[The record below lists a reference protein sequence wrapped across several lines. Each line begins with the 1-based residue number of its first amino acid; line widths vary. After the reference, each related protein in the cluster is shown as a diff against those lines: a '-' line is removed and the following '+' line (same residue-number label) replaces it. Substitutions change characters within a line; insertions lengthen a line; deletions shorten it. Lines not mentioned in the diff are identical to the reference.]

1 MSNRQ
6 QNTVPGKTNSAILT
20 EGPSRA
26 AARAMLRGVGFSKED
41 LHKPIIGIA
50 NTWTEIGP
58 CNFHLRH
65 IAEAVKQGIREAG
78 GTPMEFNTVTISDG
92 ITMGTEGMKASL
104 ISREVIADSIELVT
118 RGNSFDGLVCIAGC
132 DKNMPAAIMAL
143 ARLDIPGLMLY
154 GGSIMPGHLQIG
166 PDGKPL
172 ASASD
177 PSSRPEPQSAQN
189 PSSRPEPQSA
199 LNPSSQP
206 EPQNPLNPSS
216 RPEAQSAG
224 AERPLYFAPA
234 PSQAS
239 HQIDITIQA
248 VFEAI
253 GSHAAGKISDAQ
265 LEAVEAN
272 ACPGPGACGGQFT
285 ANTMAMAGEFLGISP
300 IQLTG
305 VPAMDRAKHEASR
318 EAGRCVMDLV
328 RKGTKPSQILTR
340 EALQNAITAVCAS
353 GGSTNAVLHLTA
365 IAHELGIELTL
376 EDYDRISETTPF
388 ICDLTPGGQYVA
400 KDYQDA
406 GGSRVLAKR
415 LLQRGQLHDGLT
427 VTGKTLHEEAQRAE
441 ETPNQRVIRE
451 WSNPL
456 KPTGGL
462 VILRGNLAPEGCVVK
477 VAGHERIH
485 HTGPARVFNSEDD
498 AFHAVEAGEIHP
510 NDILVIRYEGPRGGP
525 GMREMLAVTAAIKGI
540 PELSETVALLTD
552 GRFSGATRGLMAGH
566 VAPEAQLGGPIA
578 AVREG
583 DTITFDIPNR
593 QLTLNIP
600 DEEIAA
606 RLKKFQAP
614 EPRYKRGVFAK
625 YANSV
630 SSASQGAV
638 TT

>member
-1 MSNRQ
+1 MS
-6 QNTVPGKTNSAILT
+6 TGKTNSIALT

-58 CNFHLRH
+58 CNFHLRD
-65 IAEAVKQGIREAG
+65 IAAAVKEGIRAAG

-104 ISREVIADSIELVT
+104 ISREVIADSIELVA
-118 RGNSFDGLVCIAGC
+118 RGNAFDGLVCIAGC
-132 DKNMPAAIMAL
+132 DKNMPGAIMAL

-154 GGSIMPGHLQIG
+154 GGSIAPGKMHVAA
-166 PDGKPL
+166 DGKT
-172 ASASD
+172 
-177 PSSRPEPQSAQN
+177 PEPGSKK
-189 PSSRPEPQSA
+189 E
-199 LNPSSQP
+199 
-206 EPQNPLNPSS
+206 
-216 RPEAQSAG
+216 
-224 AERPLYFAPA
+224 
-234 PSQAS
+234 
-239 HQIDITIQA
+239 IDITIQQ

-253 GSHAAGKISDAQ
+253 GAHAAGKISDAQ
-265 LEAVEAN
+265 LEEAEAT

-305 VPAMDRAKHEASR
+305 VPAMSAEKHAASR
-318 EAGRCVMDLV
+318 EAGKIVMDLA
-328 RKGTKPSQILTR
+328 RADLKPSQIITR
-340 EALQNAITAVCAS
+340 ESLEDAISAVCAS
-353 GGSTNAVLHLTA
+353 GGSTNAVLHLIA
-365 IAHELGIELTL
+365 IASELDIPLTV
-376 EDYDRISETTPF
+376 DDFDIISERTPF
-388 ICDLTPGGQYVA
+388 ICDLQPGGKYVA

-406 GGSRVLAKR
+406 GGSRVLAQR
-415 LLQRGQLHDGLT
+415 LIDKTLLHGNTPT
-427 VTGKTLHEEAQRAE
+427 VTGKTLREEAATAA
-441 ETPNQRVIRE
+441 ETPNQPVIRA
-451 WSNPL
+451 WSDPL
-456 KPTGGL
+456 KSTGGL

-485 HTGPARVFNSEDD
+485 HTGTARVFDSEDLCF
-498 AFHAVEAGEIHP
+498 AAINKGLINP
-510 NDILVIRYEGPRGGP
+510 NDVLVIRYEGPRGGP

-578 AVREG
+578 AVHEG

-593 QLTLNIP
+593 TLTLNVP
-600 DEEIAA
+600 EAEITQ
-606 RLKKFQAP
+606 RLANFVAP
-614 EPRYKRGVFAK
+614 APRYKRGVFFK
-625 YANSV
+625 YANTV
-630 SSASQGAV
+630 SSASQGVV

>member
-1 MSNRQ
+1 MS
-6 QNTVPGKTNSAILT
+6 TTGKTNSIVLT

-26 AARAMLRGVGFSKED
+26 AARAMLRGVGFSKDD
-41 LHKPIIGIA
+41 LAKPIIGIA

-58 CNFHLRH
+58 CNYHLRD
-65 IAEAVKQGIREAG
+65 IAAAVKEGIRAAG

-104 ISREVIADSIELVT
+104 ISRDMIADSIELVA

-132 DKNMPAAIMAL
+132 DKNMPGAIMAL

-154 GGSIMPGHLQIG
+154 GGSIAPGHMHVAT
-166 PDGKPL
+166 DGKT
-172 ASASD
+172 
-177 PSSRPEPQSAQN
+177 PEP
-189 PSSRPEPQSA
+189 
-199 LNPSSQP
+199 
-206 EPQNPLNPSS
+206 
-216 RPEAQSAG
+216 G
-224 AERPLYFAPA
+224 TGKT
-234 PSQAS
+234 
-239 HQIDITIQA
+239 IDITIQQ

-253 GSHAAGKISDAQ
+253 GAHAAGKITDAQ
-265 LEAVEAN
+265 LEEAEST

-305 VPAMDRAKHEASR
+305 VPAMSAEKHAASR
-318 EAGRCVMDLV
+318 EAGRLVMDLA
-328 RKGTKPSQILTR
+328 RAQLKPSQIITR
-340 EALQNAITAVCAS
+340 DSLEDAISAVCAS
-353 GGSTNAVLHLTA
+353 GGSTNAVLHLIA
-365 IAHELGIELTL
+365 IAKELDIPLTV
-376 EDYDRISETTPF
+376 DDFDIISEKTPF
-388 ICDLTPGGQYVA
+388 ICDLQPGGKYVA

-406 GGSRVLAKR
+406 GGSRVLAQR
-415 LLQRGQLHDGLT
+415 LVERNLLHGNTPT
-427 VTGKTLHEEAQRAE
+427 VTGKTLRDEAKTAAE
-441 ETPNQRVIRE
+441 TKGQHIILP
-451 WSNPL
+451 WSAPL

-485 HTGPARVFNSEDD
+485 HTGTARVFDSEDLCF
-498 AFHAVEAGEIHP
+498 AAVNEGRINP
-510 NDILVIRYEGPRGGP
+510 GDVCVIRYEGPRGGP

-540 PELSETVALLTD
+540 PELSDSVALLTD

-578 AVREG
+578 AVHEG

-593 QLTLNIP
+593 KLTLNVP
-600 DEEIAA
+600 DAEIAQ
-606 RLKKFQAP
+606 RLSTFKAP
-614 EPRYKRGVFAK
+614 ALRYKRGVFFK

-630 SSASQGAV
+630 SSASEGAV

>member
-1 MSNRQ
+1 MSNKI
-6 QNTVPGKTNSAILT
+6 NPKKNSIVLT
-20 EGPSRA
+20 EGPNRS
-26 AARAMLRGVGFSKED
+26 AARAMLRSVGFSKDD

-58 CNFHLRH
+58 CNFHLRQV
-65 IAEAVKQGIREAG
+65 AEAVKQGVREAG

-154 GGSIMPGHLQIG
+154 GGSIAPGHLKQ
-166 PDGKPL
+166 PDG
-172 ASASD
+172 
-177 PSSRPEPQSAQN
+177 SSK
-189 PSSRPEPQSA
+189 
-199 LNPSSQP
+199 
-206 EPQNPLNPSS
+206 
-216 RPEAQSAG
+216 
-224 AERPLYFAPA
+224 
-234 PSQAS
+234 
-239 HQIDITIQA
+239 DITILN

-253 GSHAAGKISDAQ
+253 GSHAAGKINDEQ
-265 LEAVEAN
+265 LEAVEAA

-305 VPAMDRAKHEASR
+305 VPAMSADKAHASR
-318 EAGRCVMDLV
+318 EAGKLVMQLARQDL
-328 RKGTKPSQILTR
+328 RPSKILTR
-340 EALQNAITAVCAS
+340 KSIENAITAVCAS
-353 GGSTNAVLHLTA
+353 GGSTNAVLHLIA
-365 IAHELGIELTL
+365 IASELNIPLSV
-376 EDYDRISETTPF
+376 DDFDKISEHVPF
-388 ICDLTPGGQYVA
+388 ICDLSPGGKYVA

-406 GGSRVLAKR
+406 GGSRLLAKR
-415 LLQRGQLHDGLT
+415 LLDAGLLHGDQIT
-427 VTGKTLHEEAQRAE
+427 VTSKTLAQEAQHAV
-441 ETPNQRVIRE
+441 ETPNQPVIHTLDK
-451 WSNPL
+451 PL

-462 VILRGNLAPEGCVVK
+462 VILKGNLAPEGCVIK
-477 VAGHERIH
+477 VAGHERLFH
-485 HTGPARVFNSEDD
+485 QGPARVFDSED
-498 AFHAVEAGEIHP
+498 ACFAAVESGKINP
-510 NDILVIRYEGPRGGP
+510 SDVLVIRYEGPRGGP

-578 AVREG
+578 AVHEG

-593 QLTLNIP
+593 ELRLEVP
-600 DEEIAA
+600 AEEIAK
-606 RLKKFQAP
+606 RLKSWQAP
-614 EPRYKRGVFAK
+614 APHYKRGVFAK

-630 SSASQGAV
+630 SSASEGAV

>member
-1 MSNRQ
+1 MPNEI
-6 QNTVPGKTNSAILT
+6 NPKKNSIALT
-20 EGPSRA
+20 EGPNRS
-26 AARAMLRGVGFSKED
+26 AARAMLRSVGFSKED

-58 CNFHLRH
+58 CNFHLRQV
-65 IAEAVKQGIREAG
+65 AEAVKQGVREAG

-118 RGNSFDGLVCIAGC
+118 RGNSFDGLICIAGC

-154 GGSIMPGHLQIG
+154 GGSIAPGHLPQ
-166 PDGKPL
+166 PDG
-172 ASASD
+172 
-177 PSSRPEPQSAQN
+177 SSK
-189 PSSRPEPQSA
+189 
-199 LNPSSQP
+199 
-206 EPQNPLNPSS
+206 
-216 RPEAQSAG
+216 
-224 AERPLYFAPA
+224 
-234 PSQAS
+234 
-239 HQIDITIQA
+239 DITILN

-253 GSHAAGKISDAQ
+253 GSHAAGKINDEQ
-265 LEAVEAN
+265 LEAVEAT

-305 VPAMDRAKHEASR
+305 VPAMSVDKAKASR
-318 EAGRCVMDLV
+318 EAGKLVMALARQDL
-328 RKGTKPSQILTR
+328 RPSKILTR
-340 EALQNAITAVCAS
+340 KSLENAITAVCAS
-353 GGSTNAVLHLTA
+353 GGSTNAVLHLIA
-365 IAHELGIELTL
+365 IANELNIPLSV
-376 EDYDRISETTPF
+376 DDFDKISEHVPF
-388 ICDLTPGGQYVA
+388 ICDLSPGGKYVA

-406 GGSRVLAKR
+406 GGSRLLAKR
-415 LLQRGQLHDGLT
+415 LLDAGLLHGDQIT
-427 VTGKTLHEEAQRAE
+427 VTSKTLAEEAQHAV
-441 ETPNQRVIRE
+441 ETPNQPVIHTLDK
-451 WSNPL
+451 PL

-462 VILRGNLAPEGCVVK
+462 VILKGNLAPEGCVIK
-477 VAGHERIH
+477 VAGHERLFH
-485 HTGPARVFNSEDD
+485 QGPARVFDSED
-498 AFHAVEAGEIHP
+498 ACFAAVESGKINP
-510 NDILVIRYEGPRGGP
+510 SDVLVIRYEGPRGGP

-578 AVREG
+578 AVHEG

-593 QLTLNIP
+593 ELRLEVP
-600 DEEIAA
+600 AEEIAK
-606 RLKKFQAP
+606 RLKSWQAP
-614 EPRYKRGVFAK
+614 APHYKRGVFAK

-630 SSASQGAV
+630 SSASEGAV

>member
-1 MSNRQ
+1 MPTNE
-6 QNTVPGKTNSAILT
+6 PKMLGKTNSTVLT

-41 LHKPIIGIA
+41 LGKPIIGIA

-58 CNFHLRH
+58 CNFHLRD
-65 IAEAVKQGIREAG
+65 IADAVKQGIREAG

-154 GGSIMPGHLQIG
+154 GGSIMPGHLHIG
-166 PDGKPL
+166 ADGKPL
-172 ASASD
+172 VD
-177 PSSRPEPQSAQN
+177 NTTNNQ
-189 PSSRPEPQSA
+189 
-199 LNPSSQP
+199 QP
-206 EPQNPLNPSS
+206 TTRHS
-216 RPEAQSAG
+216 
-224 AERPLYFAPA
+224 
-234 PSQAS
+234 
-239 HQIDITIQA
+239 IDITIQA

-253 GSHAAGKISDAQ
+253 GSHAAGRINDAQ

-305 VPAMDRAKHEASR
+305 VPAMSKDKHEASR

-328 RKGTKPSQILTR
+328 RKGVKPSQILTKN
-340 EALQNAITAVCAS
+340 ALENAITAVCAS
-353 GGSTNAVLHLTA
+353 GGSTNAVLHLIA
-365 IAHELGIELTL
+365 IAHELNIPLTV
-376 EDYDRISETTPF
+376 EDFDRISERTPF
-388 ICDLTPGGQYVA
+388 ICDLTPGGKYVA

-406 GGSRVLAKR
+406 GGSRVLAQR
-415 LLQRGQLHDGLT
+415 LKQRGQLHDGMT
-427 VTGKTLHEEAQRAE
+427 VTGKTLHEEAGLAQ
-441 ETPNQRVIRE
+441 ETPDQAVIHE
-451 WSNPL
+451 WANPL

-485 HTGPARVFNSEDD
+485 HTGIARVFDSEDD
-498 AFHAVEAGEIHP
+498 AFHAVEAGNINP
-510 NDILVIRYEGPRGGP
+510 NDVLVIRYEGPKGGP

-583 DTITFDIPNR
+583 DTISFDIPGR
-593 QLTLNIP
+593 KLTLNIP
-600 DEEIAA
+600 DEAIAL
-606 RLKKFQAP
+606 RMKQFKAP
-614 EPRYKRGVFAK
+614 EVRYKRGVFAK

-630 SSASQGAV
+630 SSASAGAV

>member
-1 MSNRQ
+1 MEGIRILSNELNPAKKHSR
-6 QNTVPGKTNSAILT
+6 VLT

-26 AARAMLRGVGFSKED
+26 AARSYLRGVGFSKED

-58 CNFHLRH
+58 CNFHLRQV
-65 IAEAVKQGIREAG
+65 AEAVKQGVREAG

-118 RGNSFDGLVCIAGC
+118 RGNSFDGLICIAGC
-132 DKNMPAAIMAL
+132 DKNMPAAVMAL

-154 GGSIMPGHLQIG
+154 GGSIAPGHLPQ
-166 PDGKPL
+166 PDGTTK
-172 ASASD
+172 
-177 PSSRPEPQSAQN
+177 
-189 PSSRPEPQSA
+189 
-199 LNPSSQP
+199 
-206 EPQNPLNPSS
+206 
-216 RPEAQSAG
+216 
-224 AERPLYFAPA
+224 
-234 PSQAS
+234 
-239 HQIDITIQA
+239 DITILN

-253 GSHAAGKISDAQ
+253 GSHAAGKINDAQ
-265 LEAVEAN
+265 LEAVEAA

-300 IQLTG
+300 INLTG
-305 VPAMDRAKHEASR
+305 VPAMSPDKAAASR
-318 EAGRCVMDLV
+318 AAGRLVMDLA
-328 RKGTKPSQILTR
+328 RNDLRPSKILTR
-340 EALQNAITAVCAS
+340 QSIENAITAVCAS
-353 GGSTNAVLHLTA
+353 GGSTNAVLHLIA
-365 IAHELGIELTL
+365 IANELNIPLSM
-376 EDYDRISETTPF
+376 EDFDKISERTPF
-388 ICDLTPGGQYVA
+388 ICDLSPGGKYVA

-415 LLQRGQLHDGLT
+415 LLDAGLLHYDAIT
-427 VTGKTLHEEAQRAE
+427 VTGKTLGEEATAAV
-441 ETPNQRVIRE
+441 ETPNQPVIRE
-451 WSNPL
+451 MTNPL

-462 VILRGNLAPEGCVVK
+462 VILKGNLAPEGCVIK
-477 VAGHERIH
+477 VAGHERLFH
-485 HTGPARVFNSEDD
+485 QGPARVFDSED
-498 AFHAVEAGEIHP
+498 ACFAAVECGSINP
-510 NDILVIRYEGPRGGP
+510 SDVLVIRYEGPRGGP

-593 QLTLNIP
+593 ELRLEVPET
-600 DEEIAA
+600 EIAK
-606 RLKKFQAP
+606 RLSIWQAP
-614 EPRYKRGVFAK
+614 APRYKRGVFAK

-630 SSASQGAV
+630 SSATEGAV